1 MSKRDF
7 FAVLREKGIAVS
19 GGGETPP
26 APPHVAATFSPSEL
40 PNPGRLVPTAVT
52 SRAAYD
58 LEQSP
63 QGGPAIIRM
72 TVCPEEMVGML
83 TSCLDSAPCRE
94 SARVIYRALYRLA
107 LDAASQAGHAAS
119 TTRAVFHLVAE
130 LLMSYCGLKK
140 SAFYEN
146 LGYLTTAGLVD
157 CEAHMG
163 NLRGKS
169 VATGTLWA
177 VSLHPERVLSGQA
190 SPVRLLGDD
199 WAYEW
204 RNLNA
209 DVKCGRTAYNE
220 LHPRPVG
227 PEGIAGES
235 TDRAERR
242 MCFEDLQRWT
252 KKPLVNIPNDNLTL
266 RHFPEAG
273 QNVVWELDHASKVQA
288 RDRASI
294 IDRQARTLAAAFGD
308 PNLEFW
314 RRFIWNL
321 TRGIDAGTDM
331 AAEAGTILARILSD
345 LRTDIKNGGT
355 PPKKPASVANKALAD
370 IQAAL
375 RVFQNNRVGVR
386 PELAA

>member
-1 MSKRDF
+1 MTFDGFAFLEKR
-7 FAVLREKGIAVS
+7 GIPVS
-19 GGGETPP
+19 RGEETPP
-26 APPHVAATFSPSEL
+26 FPQDVAATLSPSDV
-40 PNPGRLVPTAVT
+40 PNPGRLVPTVT

-58 LEQSP
+58 PETNQD
-63 QGGPAIIRM
+63 GGRAVIRM
-72 TVCPEEMVGML
+72 TVCPEEMVGLL
-83 TSCLDSAPCRE
+83 TSCLDDAPCRE
-94 SARVIYRALYRLA
+94 SARVIYRALFRLA

-130 LLMSYCGLKK
+130 LLMDYCSLKK
-140 SAFYEN
+140 SAFYDN
-146 LGYLTTAGLVD
+146 LRYLTTAGLVD

-177 VSLHPERVLSGQA
+177 VSLQPDRVLSGQA
-190 SPVRLLGDD
+190 APVRLLGDD
-199 WAYEW
+199 WAFEW

-209 DVKCGRTAYNE
+209 DVRSGRTAYNE

-227 PEGIAGES
+227 PEGTAGES
-235 TDRAERR
+235 KDRAERR
-242 MCFEDLQRWT
+242 MCFEDLKRWT
-252 KKPLVNIPNDNLTL
+252 KKPVVNIPSDNLTL

-273 QNVVWELDHASKVQA
+273 QNVVWELHHASLVQA
-288 RDRASI
+288 RQRAAI
-294 IDRQARTLAAAFGD
+294 VDRQARTLAAAFGD
-308 PNLEFW
+308 PNLAFW

-321 TRGIDAGTDM
+321 TRGIDSGTDM

-355 PPKKPASVANKALAD
+355 PPHTPAAKANKALAD

-375 RVFQNNRVGVR
+375 KVFQNQRVGVR